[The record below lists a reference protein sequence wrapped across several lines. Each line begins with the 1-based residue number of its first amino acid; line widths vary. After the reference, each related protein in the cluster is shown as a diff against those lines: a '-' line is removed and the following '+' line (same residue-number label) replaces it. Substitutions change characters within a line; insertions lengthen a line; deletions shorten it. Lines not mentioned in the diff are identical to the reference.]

1 MTIRV
6 LIVED
11 ENVAAQAHTEYIERI
26 DGFEVAAVA
35 RSAVQAIRLLGQDSS
50 VELILLDM
58 RLPDGHGLD
67 LLRRVRAAGNVCD
80 VIAVTSAKDV
90 DVVKNAVAQGV
101 MLYLLKPFTFAAFR
115 SKLEQYA
122 SYRRR
127 MSTTA
132 GEIAQD
138 EVDQMFGVLRE
149 TSGSTPLPKGM
160 SQETLRAVRSA
171 LRTAGTGLSSSEV
184 ARQLSSSRVT
194 ARRYLEHLAD
204 AGLADRHTRYG
215 GSGRPEVEYRWHT
228 SET

>member
-11 ENVAAQAHTEYIERI
+11 EKVAAQAHTEYIERI
-26 DGFEVAAVA
+26 EGFEVAAVA

-122 SYRRR
+122 SYRRQ
-127 MSTTA
+127 MSTAA
-132 GEIAQD
+132 GDIAQD

-149 TSGSTPLPKGM
+149 TPGSTPLPKGM

-171 LRTAGTGLSSSEV
+171 LRTADTGLSSSEV

-204 AGLADRHTRYG
+204 TGFADRHTRYG
-215 GSGRPEVEYRWHT
+215 RSGRPEVEYRWH
-228 SET
+228 SG